1 MNSPLLTMVAR
12 ILLPPALLFAA
23 YLFFRGHN
31 LPGGGFVAGLMTAAT
46 IILQYVAT
54 GRARVY
60 APVEAQR
67 LIGWGLALAAIT
79 GIGALMAGMP
89 FLTST
94 FGHIEIPLLGHFE
107 ASTASLFDLGV
118 FLVVAGVTL
127 TILLAIE
134 D

>member
-1 MNSPLLTMVAR
+1 MTSILLSTIAR
-12 ILLPPALLFAA
+12 SILPPALLFAA

-54 GRARVY
+54 GRASVY
-60 APVEAQR
+60 APVDARR
-67 LIGWGLALAAIT
+67 LIAWGLAVATMT
-79 GIGALMAGMP
+79 GVGALLAGQP
-89 FLTST
+89 FLSST
-94 FGHIEIPLLGHFE
+94 YGHLAVPILGTFE
-107 ASTASLFDLGV
+107 ASTASLFDFGV
-118 FLVVAGVTL
+118 FLVVTGVTL

>member
-1 MNSPLLTMVAR
+1 VTSLLLSMVAR
-12 ILLPPALLFAA
+12 MLLPPALLFAA

-46 IILQYVAT
+46 IMLQYVAT

-60 APVEAQR
+60 APVDARR
-67 LIGWGLALAAIT
+67 LIGWGLALAVMT
-79 GIGALMAGMP
+79 GIGALIAGQP
-89 FLTST
+89 FLTSV
-94 FGHIEIPLLGHFE
+94 FGHVEIPLLGHVE

>member
-1 MNSPLLTMVAR
+1 MTSLLLSMVAR
-12 ILLPPALLFAA
+12 IVLPPALLFAV

-54 GRARVY
+54 GRARIY
-60 APVEAQR
+60 APVDAQR
-67 LIGWGLALAAIT
+67 LIGWGLALATLT
-79 GIGALMAGMP
+79 GVGALCAGQP
-89 FLTST
+89 FLSST
-94 FGHIEIPLLGHFE
+94 FGHVEIPFLGHFE